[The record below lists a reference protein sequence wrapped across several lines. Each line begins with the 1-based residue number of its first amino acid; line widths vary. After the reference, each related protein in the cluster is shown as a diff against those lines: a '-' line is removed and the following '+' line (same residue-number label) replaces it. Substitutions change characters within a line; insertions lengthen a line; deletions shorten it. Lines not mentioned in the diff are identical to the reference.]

1 MAPFFSVFFLVLIV
15 FLTNSK
21 EAYALDFIG
30 FLKYILPNMAGNSII
45 EFDSNFTIR
54 NARIAWSAF
63 AMVAM
68 VAVAMVD

>member
-21 EAYALDFIG
+21 EALDFIG

-63 AMVAM
+63 AMVSM